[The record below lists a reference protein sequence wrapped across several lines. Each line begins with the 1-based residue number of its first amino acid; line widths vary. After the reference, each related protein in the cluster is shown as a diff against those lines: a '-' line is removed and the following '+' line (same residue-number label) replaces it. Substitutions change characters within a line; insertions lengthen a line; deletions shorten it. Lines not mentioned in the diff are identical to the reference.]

1 MEAWVMT
8 WNERFTASNGITAV
22 LEEPDENEEQ
32 RTVNPGELPMIV
44 VCARDPDSDEDDDF
58 EEDDEDFD
66 YFYDDDDEE
75 DFDDEFDEDLEEE
88 EVEEEDEE
96 S

>member
-1 MEAWVMT
+1 MT
-8 WNERFTASNGITAV
+8 WIERITASNGIAAV
-22 LEEPDENEEQ
+22 LEEPAETEEQ
-32 RTVNPGELPMIV
+32 ETVDPGELPLIV
-44 VCARDPDSDEDDDF
+44 VCARGADSDDDEDF